1 MYNQS
6 RRGSIMGEIV
16 YFIAAASTVPIAAP
30 SAQQFLSAS
39 SSSYSQQQQPTS
51 SGYQVQGRG
60 KFKLKRLPET
70 LWPDEIVE
78 FDVGML
84 HSSVKFS
91 SKKSSEYSTEV
102 KFV

>member
-1 MYNQS
+1 
-6 RRGSIMGEIV
+6 MGEIV

-39 SSSYSQQQQPTS
+39 SSSYSQQQQPS